1 MVRRFRWRFHEVW
14 LGLLLIAGGCATTA
28 GYLDSALRPGPPQLS
43 QSSTGASQSPIPNPQ
58 TPAAPTVTA
67 SAPSDLPIGEALGS
81 SSPISAVG
89 PEGPSS
95 LSREQTP
102 GHSIV
107 SVDLLVSELE
117 AEGLLDAESK
127 AQLTADLCRTPPH
140 LWEGMVAAFRASMQ
154 LRKQKS
160 AQGQIDSSEVF
171 IEDKDVR
178 PASYRTSGGSTPP
191 QDPQANSQTPS
202 PHVVQD
208 DAATKLAVPRSPIST
223 GTRSDIRK
231 EESSSQTDT
240 QVRSESEVAST
251 LPPAR
256 QIAHSLPDRPSP
268 REGQGTKAASSESP
282 SPFDEETAKTWD
294 DWVTKAIRVLEDQPT
309 RSTREELQLRLLRLA
324 LTHREGALEPIPG
337 LSPSLQDFWG
347 QTLFGLLL
355 LEDTQ
360 LHSDQQLRLV
370 EARRHLENGIRRL
383 AEECPLEVTGLA
395 FVTSVQSWGVYD
407 AFEQYEF
414 LPGQKVLLYAE
425 IENLASESTAKGY
438 RTAWRSS
445 YQILDATGKQI
456 ASYEYAPNE
465 EYCRRPR
472 RDFFIGCELSFPTD
486 APPGRYTLRLT
497 VVDLIRQRVGQGT
510 VDFTLRSRQ
519 GK

>member
-1 MVRRFRWRFHEVW
+1 MVKCFRWRFHEIW
-14 LGLLLIAGGCATTA
+14 LGLSLIAGGCAATA
-28 GYLDSALRPGPPQLS
+28 GHLDSVLRPGPLQVR

-58 TPAAPTVTA
+58 TSAGPTVTA
-67 SAPSDLPIGEALGS
+67 SVPSDLPIGEALGS
-81 SSPISAVG
+81 ASPISAVG
-89 PEGPSS
+89 PVGPSS

-102 GHSIV
+102 GRSIV

-140 LWEGMVAAFRASMQ
+140 LWEGMVAAFRASMH

-178 PASYRTSGGSTPP
+178 PASYRTSGGSIPP
-191 QDPQANSQTPS
+191 QDPRASSRIPS

-208 DAATKLAVPRSPIST
+208 EATTEIAVPRSSISP

-231 EESSSQTDT
+231 EQSSSQTDT
-240 QVRSESEVAST
+240 QVHSGSEVAST
-251 LPPAR
+251 FPPVP
-256 QIAHSLPDRPSP
+256 QIAHSPLDRPSP
-268 REGQGTKAASSESP
+268 RGGQETKADSSKSP
-282 SPFDEETAKTWD
+282 PPFDEETAKPWN
-294 DWVTKAIRVLEDQPT
+294 DWVTKAIRGLEDQQT
-309 RSTREELQLRLLRLA
+309 RSTREEIQLRLLRLA
-324 LTHREGALEPIPG
+324 LTRREGALEPIPG

-360 LHSDQQLRLV
+360 SHSDQQLRLV

-395 FVTSVQSWGVYD
+395 FVTSVQSWGMYD

-456 ASYEYAPNE
+456 AGYEYPPNE

-497 VVDLIRQRVGQGT
+497 VIDLIKQRVGQGT